1 MVASD
6 INRGKVVEGGKKSEG
21 GKNGNKKDFL
31 RKKHRFL
38 GRSVAELFGPDST
51 GEKGRSEIV
60 FAIPMI
66 IIYLYPPPFHSFVL
80 PYFLSFFPL
89 HQPSLL

>member
-6 INRGKVVEGGKKSEG
+6 INRGKVVEVGKKSEG

-38 GRSVAELFGPDST
+38 GRSVVSNYLVRIAR
-51 GEKGRSEIV
+51 EKREDPKS
-60 FAIPMI
+60 
-66 IIYLYPPPFHSFVL
+66 YLPFS
-80 PYFLSFFPL
+80 
-89 HQPSLL
+89 

>member
-6 INRGKVVEGGKKSEG
+6 INRGKVVEGGKKNEG

-38 GRSVAELFGPDST
+38 GRSVASNYLVRIAR
-51 GEKGRSEIV
+51 EKREDPKS
-60 FAIPMI
+60 
-66 IIYLYPPPFHSFVL
+66 YLPF
-80 PYFLSFFPL
+80 P
-89 HQPSLL
+89 